1 MKREEFI
8 KISSKVFDEAN
19 RMKSRWITVIVG
31 NGSKIFT
38 DEVFYDEDEDAI
50 FLADNTFIAKV
61 KYRDI
66 KEIRITSDDDLFDDK
81 EIFSDGGGEE

>member
-8 KISSKVFDEAN
+8 KISSEVFDEAN

-81 EIFSDGGGEE
+81 ELFGNGGDEK

>member
-1 MKREEFI
+1 MRMEEFI
-8 KISSKVFDEAN
+8 KASSKVFDEAN
-19 RMKSRWITVIVG
+19 RTKSRWVTVIVG

-38 DEVFYDEDEDAI
+38 DEVFYDDKYAI
-50 FLADNTFIAKV
+50 FLMDDTFIAKV

-81 EIFSDGGGEE
+81 ELFGNGGDEK

>member
-19 RMKSRWITVIVG
+19 RMKSGWITVIIG

-38 DEVFYDEDEDAI
+38 DEVFYDEDEYAI
-50 FLADNTFIAKV
+50 FLANNTFIAKV

-81 EIFSDGGGEE
+81 ELFGNGGGKE